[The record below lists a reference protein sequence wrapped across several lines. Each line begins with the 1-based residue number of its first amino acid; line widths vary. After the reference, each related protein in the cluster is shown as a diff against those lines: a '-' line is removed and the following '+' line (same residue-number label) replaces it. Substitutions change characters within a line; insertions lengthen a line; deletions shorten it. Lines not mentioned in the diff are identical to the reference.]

1 MTTMTS
7 PSLTDDEITRFRQDG
22 WVAPARP
29 VFRGDRFTALVAHF
43 DRALAALPP
52 GQRPEHM
59 DVPHFADPALFAWL
73 FDDDVLDL
81 VEPLLGPDLALFSS
95 HFICKPPG
103 DGRRVPW
110 HEDSAYWNGM
120 MTPMEVVTVWVAIDR
135 ADAGNGAMRVIP
147 GTHSGGYST
156 YDPVDPAINVFATEI
171 RKGLYD
177 AKRAV
182 TVELEPNRC
191 SLHDGRL
198 MHGSDRNTSDRR
210 RCGFTMRYVST
221 ATRYHHELFPF
232 HQLYLARGRDRA
244 GNRYGDPTRPALDL
258 ISARIGKAKSGH

>member
-1 MTTMTS
+1 MTAMTS
-7 PSLTDDEITRFRQDG
+7 PALTADEIARYRRDG

-29 VFRGDRFTALVAHF
+29 VFKPERFKALIDYF

-52 GQRPEHM
+52 GERPENM

-103 DGRRVPW
+103 DGKRVPW

-120 MTPMEVVTVWVAIDR
+120 MTPMEAVTVWVAIDR
-135 ADAGNGAMRVIP
+135 SDASNGAMRVIP
-147 GTHSGGYST
+147 GTHSGGYSQ
-156 YDPVDPAINVFATEI
+156 YEPVDPAVNVFRNEI
-171 RKGLYD
+171 RKELFD

-182 TVELEPNRC
+182 TIELEPNQC
-191 SLHDGRL
+191 SLHDARL
-198 MHGSDRNTSDRR
+198 MHGSDRNVSDRR

-221 ATRYHHELFPF
+221 ATRYHHEKYPY
-232 HQLYLARGRDRA
+232 HQLYLARGKDRA
-244 GNRYGDPTRPALDL
+244 GNRYGDPTKPAREL
-258 ISARIGKAKSGH
+258 ITARIGQAHSGH